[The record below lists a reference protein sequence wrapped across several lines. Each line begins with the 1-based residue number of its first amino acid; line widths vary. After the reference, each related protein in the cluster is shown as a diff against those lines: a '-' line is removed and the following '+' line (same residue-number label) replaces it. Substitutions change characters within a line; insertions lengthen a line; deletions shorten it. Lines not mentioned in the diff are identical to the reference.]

1 MNPSLLLGKVISK
14 KQLLINQKQNK
25 MKSLAISVIEREKVG
40 KSNTRSLRNQG
51 NVPCVLYGGE
61 KQVCFYAHENDF
73 RNLVNTPDV
82 YVVEL
87 DISGKK
93 TRAIM
98 KDIQFHPVTD
108 RILHI
113 DFLEVFEDKEITIS
127 IPVILNGLSIG
138 VRNGGNLMFRRR
150 KIITRGLIENM
161 PDAIE
166 LDIEHL
172 KIGQFIYIKDLDQ
185 DGCEFLAPDNS
196 VVVGVKTARAAI
208 EEEVEEDEELEGEEG
223 ETTEGGES
231 KSEGD
236 ETKQESP
243 AEEPATE

>member
-1 MNPSLLLGKVISK
+1 
-14 KQLLINQKQNK
+14 

-82 YVVEL
+82 YLVEL

-113 DFLEVFEDKEITIS
+113 DFLEVFDDKEITIS
-127 IPVILNGLSIG
+127 IPVILNGLAIG

-150 KIITRGLIENM
+150 KIITRALIENM

-166 LDIEHL
+166 LDIENL
-172 KIGQFIYIKDLDQ
+172 KIGQFIYIKDVAQ
-185 DGCEFLAPDNS
+185 EGCEFLAPDNS

-208 EEEVEEDEELEGEEG
+208 EEVEESEELEGEEG
-223 ETTEGGES
+223 ENTEGGES

-236 ETKQESP
+236 ETKKESP

>member
-1 MNPSLLLGKVISK
+1 
-14 KQLLINQKQNK
+14 

-87 DISGKK
+87 DISGNK

-113 DFLEVFEDKEITIS
+113 DFLEVFDDKEITIS
-127 IPVILNGLSIG
+127 IPVILNGLAIG

-150 KIITRGLIENM
+150 KIVTRGLIENM
-161 PDAIE
+161 PDVIE

-172 KIGQFIYIKDLDQ
+172 KIGQFIYIKDLDH
-185 DGCEFLAPDNS
+185 DGCEFLAPDNA

-208 EEEVEEDEELEGEEG
+208 EEEVEEDEELEGE
-223 ETTEGGES
+223 TTEDGES

>member
-1 MNPSLLLGKVISK
+1 
-14 KQLLINQKQNK
+14 

-87 DISGKK
+87 DISGNK

-113 DFLEVFEDKEITIS
+113 DFLEVFDDKEITIS

-150 KIITRGLIENM
+150 KIITRALIENM

-196 VVVGVKTARAAI
+196 VVVGVKTARAAV
-208 EEEVEEDEELEGEEG
+208 EEEVEEDEESEGD
-223 ETTEGGES
+223 TTEGGES

>member
-1 MNPSLLLGKVISK
+1 
-14 KQLLINQKQNK
+14 

-51 NVPCVLYGGE
+51 KVPCVLYGGE
-61 KQVCFYAHENDF
+61 KQVCFYAHENEF

-93 TRAIM
+93 SRAIM

-113 DFLEVFEDKEITIS
+113 DFLEVFEDKEVTLS
-127 IPVILNGLSIG
+127 IPVILNGLAIG

-150 KIITRGLIENM
+150 KIVTRGIIDNF

-185 DGCEFLAPDNS
+185 DGCEFLAPDNA

-208 EEEVEEDEELEGEEG
+208 EDELAAAEEEEEEERRAAMTQEERDKEDAEKAEAG
-223 ETTEGGES
+223 TEDISTEDGGES
-231 KSEGD
+231 KEETSEGD
-236 ETKQESP
+236 GDTP
-243 AEEPATE
+243 DAE